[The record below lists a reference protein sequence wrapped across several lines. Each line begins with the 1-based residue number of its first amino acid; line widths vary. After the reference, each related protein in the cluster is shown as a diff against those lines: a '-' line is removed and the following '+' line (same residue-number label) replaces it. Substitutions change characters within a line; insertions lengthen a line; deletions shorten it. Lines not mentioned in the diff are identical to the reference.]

1 MCLGMDLELMTA
13 NLLLLMCGA
22 LALEV
27 AGVLGVTV
35 SVVLRVLWIGAERA
49 AAAWECL
56 TGGDNGIGR
65 RPLLDPVDDDGEH
78 VEVIESGPTATM
90 CHARDKKHSAP
101 LGNLVCAPVAC
112 GKGFVIVKR
121 VKR

>member
-1 MCLGMDLELMTA
+1 MDLELMTA
-13 NLLLLMCGA
+13 NLLLWMCGG

-27 AGVLGVTV
+27 AGVLSVTA
-35 SVVLRVLWIGAERA
+35 SVVLRVFWIGAERA
-49 AAAWECL
+49 AAAWKCL

-65 RPLLDPVDDDGEH
+65 RPFLDPVDDGGKH

-90 CHARDKKHSAP
+90 CHSRDKKHSAP
-101 LGNLVCAPVAC
+101 LGNLVCTPVAC
-112 GKGFVIVKR
+112 GKGFVIVKC